1 MLTGNS
7 LVSEGDREWG
17 GGGGLGV
24 KVFEVTEADCTVQ
37 EGPDYR
43 AGGTR
48 LEGGTRL

>member
-1 MLTGNS
+1 M
-7 LVSEGDREWG
+7 G
-17 GGGGLGV
+17 GWVGGLGV

-48 LEGGTRL
+48 LEGGTIL